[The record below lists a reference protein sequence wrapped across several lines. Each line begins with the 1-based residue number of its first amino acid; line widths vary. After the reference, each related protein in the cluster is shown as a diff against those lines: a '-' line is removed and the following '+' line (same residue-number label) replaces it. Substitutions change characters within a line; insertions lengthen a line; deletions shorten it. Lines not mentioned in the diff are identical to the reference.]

1 MSWGRVPYGKHAT
14 LVCWGLEG
22 ARSGSSYSQTELD
35 ALPVGARLWQVPGVG
50 RSQEL
55 REFPNLAA
63 SVQEQMVASH
73 MATNCS
79 QLE

>member
-1 MSWGRVPYGKHAT
+1 MSWGRVPCGKHAT

-50 RSQEL
+50 TKL
-55 REFPNLAA
+55 RTP
-63 SVQEQMVASH
+63 
-73 MATNCS
+73 
-79 QLE
+79 